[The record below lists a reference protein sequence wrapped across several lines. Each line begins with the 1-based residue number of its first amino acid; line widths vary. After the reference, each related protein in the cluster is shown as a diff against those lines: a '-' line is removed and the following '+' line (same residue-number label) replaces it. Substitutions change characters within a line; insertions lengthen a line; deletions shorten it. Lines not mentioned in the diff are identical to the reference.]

1 MHRTQ
6 LKDCRLLISS
16 SIPFSVIALSL
27 LKINILIDIESRER
41 DKLGNGKNTVVNGGS
56 LEIT

>member
-1 MHRTQ
+1 MHRPQ
-6 LKDCRLLISS
+6 LRDCRLLISS

>member
-6 LKDCRLLISS
+6 LRDCRLLISS

-27 LKINILIDIESRER
+27 LKINILIDIESRKR

>member
-6 LKDCRLLISS
+6 LRDCRLLISS